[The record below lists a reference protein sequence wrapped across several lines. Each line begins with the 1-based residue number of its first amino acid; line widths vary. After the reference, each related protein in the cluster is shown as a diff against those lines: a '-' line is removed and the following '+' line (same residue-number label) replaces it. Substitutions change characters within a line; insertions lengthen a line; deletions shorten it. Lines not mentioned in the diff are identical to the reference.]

1 MKVKRARKFLEKL
14 AKNCYRTSCS
24 DCVFLDNNGSCIFKR
39 EPSAIYEDFL
49 QEHMDNKQAIE
60 ELKTIKQN
68 HIDLNYRFRHLYD
81 DYIVA
86 IDKAIASLEAWDKVK
101 EDVKHS
107 QFMFLSGDKE
117 VECIPI
123 FVVMNIINRNL
134 GGE

>member
-1 MKVKRARKFLEKL
+1 
-14 AKNCYRTSCS
+14 
-24 DCVFLDNNGSCIFKR
+24 
-39 EPSAIYEDFL
+39 
-49 QEHMDNKQAIE
+49 MDNKQAIE
-60 ELKTIKQN
+60 ELKQIKQN
-68 HIDLNYRFRHLYD
+68 HIELNYRFRHLYD
-81 DYIVA
+81 DYIIAV
-86 IDKAIASLEAWDKVK
+86 DKAIASLEAWDKVK